1 MQIMIQG
8 CEELGI
14 HLTKEQEQ
22 QFTDYYHLLIDWNQ
36 KVNLTGITDYED
48 VIKKHFLDSLC
59 IVKLS
64 EVDENKIEKLIDVGT
79 GAGFP
84 GIPLK
89 IIFPEIQLTLLDS
102 LNKRIKFLDALI
114 EQLGLKQVEA
124 VHGRAEDFG
133 RKQEYREQFDLCV
146 SRAVANLS
154 VLSEYCIPLVKVG
167 GNFVSY
173 KSGKIQ
179 EELENSK
186 KAIHLLGGKIK
197 EKVDFLVPESDMART
212 LICVKKIRNTSKKYP
227 RKSGMPG
234 KLPL

>member
-22 QFTDYYHLLIDWNQ
+22 QFIDYYHLLIEWNQ

-64 EVDENKIEKLIDVGT
+64 EVDDSKFKKVIDVGT

-89 IIFPEIQLTLLDS
+89 IVFPDIQLTLLDS
-102 LNKRIKFLDALI
+102 LNKRIKFLDVLI
-114 EQLGLKQVEA
+114 ENLGLKYVRT

-133 RKQEYREQFDLCV
+133 RKQEYREKFDLCV

-154 VLSEYCIPLVKVG
+154 VLSEYCIPLVQVG

-173 KSGKIQ
+173 KSGKLQ

-186 KAIHLLGGKIK
+186 KAIRLLGGIVK
-197 EKVDFLVPESDMART
+197 EKADFFVPESDMTRT
-212 LICVKKIRNTSKKYP
+212 LICVEKVKSTPGKYP
-227 RKSGMPG
+227 RKSGVPG
-234 KLPL
+234 KKPL